1 MTHITTVGGEEV
13 QVFED
18 EEIRDT
24 NAHNSTIVDARN
36 YSIIV
41 IYVDND
47 LDQVVSIQ
55 VKANRANSTTGAVD
69 VGAAFSVAATNG
81 VEARVLTPDTA
92 GWLPYVYVEATCT
105 VAPTSGNLNCY
116 IIRRNY

>member
-1 MTHITTVGGEEV
+1 MTHITTVGSEEI

-24 NAHNSTIVDARN
+24 NTHNSTIVDARN

-47 LDQVVSIQ
+47 LDQAVSIQ

-69 VGAAFSVAATNG
+69 VGAAFNVAATNG
-81 VEARVLTPDTA
+81 VEARVLTPDTS
-92 GWLPYVYVEATCT
+92 GWLPYIYVEATCA
-105 VAPTSGNLNCY
+105 VAPTSGDLNCY
-116 IIRRNY
+116 IIRRN